1 MKAYQFADP
10 AKGLEL
16 KDPPVPEPGPE
27 QVLIAV
33 EAAGLCRTDL
43 HIIKGHGDAWIKEE
57 PMTLGHKDAGVVAK
71 PGAGV
76 SSIRVRDKAVVA
88 QVVQPVGQ
96 TDWSKSHWDGY
107 GGGYAEYALAYLE
120 CPDSVSFAQAGRS
133 HGFDR
138 DGLSRC
144 SGRGMRN
151 CFYDY
156 CCCWLR
162 WSGNEWCHNCC
173 AARSYGVWSRY

>member
-33 EAAGLCRTDL
+33 EAAGLCHTDL

-57 PMTLGHKDAGVVAK
+57 PMTLGHEVAGVLAK

-76 SSIRVRDKAVVA
+76 SSIRA
-88 QVVQPVGQ
+88 
-96 TDWSKSHWDGY
+96 
-107 GGGYAEYALAYLE
+107 GGK
-120 CPDSVSFAQAGRS
+120 RS
-133 HGFDR
+133 
-138 DGLSRC
+138 SRRLC
-144 SGRGMRN
+144 S
-151 CFYDY
+151 
-156 CCCWLR
+156 
-162 WSGNEWCHNCC
+162 
-173 AARSYGVWSRY
+173 